1 MRAQGA
7 RQDVQDVQ
15 GVKDVRAV
23 VTSVPVSNGA
33 VPGGAIA
40 AGGISGGAPGGP
52 STAAGRSRTSGTG
65 SEPAGRPSERRS
77 VPREPLRPLV
87 DDWSWQEQAA
97 CRGADPRLFF
107 PKDDERGT
115 ARRTRQQAAA
125 AFCNRCEVRRSC
137 LEHALRSGERY
148 GVWGGYEQGRLRE
161 MLGEG
166 GGGRATA

>member
-1 MRAQGA
+1 MRT
-7 RQDVQDVQ
+7 
-15 GVKDVRAV
+15 V
-23 VTSVPVSNGA
+23 VTAVS
-33 VPGGAIA
+33 GGGSAGV
-40 AGGISGGAPGGP
+40 AGGPT
-52 STAAGRSRTSGTG
+52 TAAGRSRTSGTG
-65 SEPAGRPSERRS
+65 SEPTGRPCEQRS
-77 VPREPLRPLV
+77 AEQRSAVPREPLRPLA
-87 DDWSWQEQAA
+87 DDWAWQEQAA

>member
-1 MRAQGA
+1 MRA
-7 RQDVQDVQ
+7 
-15 GVKDVRAV
+15 
-23 VTSVPVSNGA
+23 P
-33 VPGGAIA
+33 
-40 AGGISGGAPGGP
+40 
-52 STAAGRSRTSGTG
+52 
-65 SEPAGRPSERRS
+65 EPRPSAHS
-77 VPREPLRPLV
+77 TVPREPLRPLV
-87 DDWSWQEQAA
+87 EDWAWQEQAA

>member
-1 MRAQGA
+1 MKGA
-7 RQDVQDVQ
+7 P
-15 GVKDVRAV
+15 AV
-23 VTSVPVSNGA
+23 VTA
-33 VPGGAIA
+33 V
-40 AGGISGGAPGGP
+40 GGISGGSISGAIPSGAPGGP

-65 SEPAGRPSERRS
+65 SEPAGRPSERRAPEPRS
-77 VPREPLRPLV
+77 SAHTTVPREPLRPLV
-87 DDWSWQEQAA
+87 EDWAWQEEAA

-166 GGGRATA
+166 GGSRATA